1 MTCCDGKR
9 LTELPAEGERAAEDN
24 VVREILKCGNF
35 QCSLLGGSCVLI
47 TGGTSGA
54 VRPRLSYQVLRSGT
68 LIHIQDPGQSSTF
81 QYSREI
87 RPQKDDNE
95 MKVSVSLFTHF

>member
-47 TGGTSGA
+47 TGGLSEA
-54 VRPRLSYQVLRSGT
+54 VAVCPRLSYQVLRSGT

-81 QYSREI
+81 Q
-87 RPQKDDNE
+87 
-95 MKVSVSLFTHF
+95 